1 MSAVTDWMKQVV
13 FCMCFL
19 ELLYQLVPGNSWKKY
34 LKFAGGMIFTLV
46 LLEPVFQITSFVDIL
61 SDRTWKMQIMEERKI
76 LEESQQEL
84 AELQN
89 EQIQKGFCEK
99 MEEQIKELVRYYGG
113 EAEKVTVLS
122 GGENTGEIDRI
133 EIWMK
138 KPVSKELELEKELTR
153 SYALKKE
160 QIMIKTEKEG

>member
-46 LLEPVFQITSFVDIL
+46 LLEPVFQITSFGDIL

-89 EQIQKGFCEK
+89 EQIQKEFCRK
-99 MEEQIKELVRYYGG
+99 MEEQIKELIQYYKG
-113 EAEKVTVLS
+113 EAKKVTVQT
-122 GGENTGEIDRI
+122 GEGNTGEIERI
-133 EIWMK
+133 EIWME
-138 KPVSKELELEKELTR
+138 KPVSKEAELERELIR

-160 QIMIKTEKEG
+160 QIIIRTEKEG